1 MLSLPA
7 SYYFRALDM
16 RSDETGTG
24 GEVMKFQSDVN
35 QSHYI
40 GVDES
45 GFVVPPAFAGSNP
58 RYARFITVCLSY
70 YLHLTK

>member
-1 MLSLPA
+1 
-7 SYYFRALDM
+7 M

-70 YLHLTK
+70 YLHLTKW